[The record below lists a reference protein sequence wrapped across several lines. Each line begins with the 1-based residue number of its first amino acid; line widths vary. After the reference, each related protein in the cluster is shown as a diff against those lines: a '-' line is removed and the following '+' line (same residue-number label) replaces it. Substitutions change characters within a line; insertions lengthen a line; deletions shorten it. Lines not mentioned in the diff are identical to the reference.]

1 MISKTVTSQLSS
13 VLIVLYKSGRIVD
26 GVPKFFHENC
36 VVTVSAGILLS

>member
-1 MISKTVTSQLSS
+1 MIRKIVACLLSS